1 MLLRGLFLKSE
12 RRNSPESFQFSLM
25 LKRRFSTVLW
35 AWSLR
40 CLLGQSEADRLCSSS
55 PQSHRKFSAPRHG
68 HLGFLPHKRSRRHR
82 GRVKTWP
89 KDDPSK
95 PVHLTA
101 FLGYKAGMTHTL
113 REVHR
118 PGLSKAW
125 LKKRGH
131 IQEERAWACWGERL
145 LVEIGGGAQSL

>member
-1 MLLRGLFLKSE
+1 MLTYVKGEIFHCSLGLVPLVS
-12 RRNSPESFQFSLM
+12 SGIQ
-25 LKRRFSTVLW
+25 
-35 AWSLR
+35 
-40 CLLGQSEADRLCSSS
+40 GEADLCSSS

-125 LKKRGH
+125 LKERGH
-131 IQEERAWACWGERL
+131 IQEERAWACWGK
-145 LVEIGGGAQSL
+145 GCSWK

>member
-1 MLLRGLFLKSE
+1 MLPNPPGSRQAE
-12 RRNSPESFQFSLM
+12 RADEGVEAPPLNLHPSP
-25 LKRRFSTVLW
+25 
-35 AWSLR
+35 
-40 CLLGQSEADRLCSSS
+40 CC

-89 KDDPSK
+89 RDDPSQ

-118 PGLSKAW
+118 PGLSESLQGTPGGGVGGNLQRPGA
-125 LKKRGH
+125 RGCSTA
-131 IQEERAWACWGERL
+131 QERL
-145 LVEIGGGAQSL
+145 QSQKG